1 MSERQLDAIMTRH
14 LGLNEDPEPMMCKFW
29 FLTCCLNPH
38 CKHGHYDF
46 YSQVPFCEHFRR
58 DKCKHGNKCL
68 RRHLDEFEDFPI
80 NGKAI
85 PKSPVSSPK
94 SSMESKAHEDSAAEA
109 RFGDAIVNSFS
120 AAKIRCPPLNLKL
133 KNSFDGLEVEENT
146 QPVPPQVSI
155 ATMASPMPLQTSG
168 KKLTNKQ
175 KQKIKVKERKQ
186 ARKESRKQ
194 TAEDQT
200 AAAHKQKASEQQAA
214 AQRAGDKE
222 NAHEPAADVLI
233 LGKNSKEELIF
244 LTFWTKMFCEDLEKT
259 KELIYGFYE
268 ARGLENTLEFLNA
281 TFRGRYQTD
290 DWRSAALA
298 EVSAEVNGIAQ
309 KASAAVVA

>member
-1 MSERQLDAIMTRH
+1 
-14 LGLNEDPEPMMCKFW
+14 
-29 FLTCCLNPH
+29 
-38 CKHGHYDF
+38 
-46 YSQVPFCEHFRR
+46 
-58 DKCKHGNKCL
+58 
-68 RRHLDEFEDFPI
+68 LDEFEDFPI

-85 PKSPVSSPK
+85 PKSLVSSPK
-94 SSMESKAHEDSAAEA
+94 SSMDSKAHEDSAAEA

-155 ATMASPMPLQTSG
+155 ATMASPTPRQTSG
-168 KKLTNKQ
+168 KKLSNKQ

-200 AAAHKQKASEQQAA
+200 AEQKASEQQAA

-233 LGKNSKEELIF
+233 LGKNSKEELVF

-298 EVSAEVNGIAQ
+298 EVSAEVNGMAE
-309 KASAAVVA
+309 KVSAAVVA